1 MGQRRRSPE
10 PQHFRLPEEPLCES
24 SLCQPLSD
32 SSPLPRSAYTSQPVE
47 KTPQKAAVQK
57 PQAARQI
64 PQPGEHQRKK
74 TRRPL
79 RPRVKAE
86 LAPNPPHQAGAVRSR
101 LLKRSKRV
109 AAVAQRTNHRTK
121 VALRKNPAKAGP
133 ALRRA
138 RVRREVPRPS
148 RPRPRAPG
156 ERLRVPPRPRAVA
169 QQRRPK
175 QRAVQA
181 PRRPAVRVLPREEPV
196 PARRAAQRAIRVP
209 RSSASS

>member
-47 KTPQKAAVQK
+47 TTPRKAAVQK
-57 PQAARQI
+57 PRAARPI

-74 TRRPL
+74 TRRPP
-79 RPRVKAE
+79 RARVKAE
-86 LAPNPPHQAGAVRSR
+86 LAPNPPRQAGAGRSR

-109 AAVAQRTNHRTK
+109 AAVAQRTTHRTK
-121 VALRKNPAKAGP
+121 VALRKAAP

-138 RVRREVPRPS
+138 RVRRAAPRLSP
-148 RPRPRAPG
+148 RPRPPVA
-156 ERLRVPPRPRAVA
+156 RVRVRPRPQAAA
-169 QQRRPK
+169 QRPRPK
-175 QRAVQA
+175 QRAVRA
-181 PRRPAVRVLPREEPV
+181 RPLPRPPEELVRFPRQV
-196 PARRAAQRAIRVP
+196 SQLATQVL